1 MPTGHLRHY
10 LEHYLA
16 PHPTQEVREMFISTA
31 ILDFATS
38 AVMVFEP
45 IYLYTL
51 GFSLTGILWFYVAV
65 YALYFLLLPI
75 GGRICHSHGY
85 EHTMLFSSP
94 FLILYYLSFF
104 AISYNRLF
112 IIAAVG
118 ALAIQKIL
126 YWPGYHSN
134 FATWSQPA
142 EGAREISNMS
152 ALVAFVSALAPVAGG
167 LVAAAAGFKVLFV
180 AVAVLILISNIPLL
194 QTPEFFVPKKFSYG
208 AAVTRVFRRE
218 NRRKLVACLGFGE
231 ELIALVLWPIFI
243 VMIIPNL
250 LSLGAL
256 ISLSMVANVIVT
268 LYVGGLCDDGEKIP
282 VLRSGTV
289 FTFGSWIARVMVT
302 GGLGVFLVD
311 SFYRVS
317 KNMIGVPLTALIY
330 DEARRGSATEE
341 VVFFEM
347 ALSLGK
353 ISAALLGIVIFSM
366 MPGFWSAIFVLA
378 GVFAALYAVM
388 RERGEAKSA

>member
-16 PHPTQEVREMFISTA
+16 PHPTQEVRELFVSTA

-51 GFSLTGILWFYVAV
+51 GFGLTQILWFYVAV
-65 YALYFLLLPI
+65 YGLYFLLLPI
-75 GGRICHSHGY
+75 GGRICHRHGY

-112 IIAAVG
+112 VIAAVA

-152 ALVAFVSALAPVAGG
+152 ALVAFVSALAPVIGG
-167 LVAAAAGFKVLFV
+167 LVAAVLGFKVLFV
-180 AVAVLILISNIPLL
+180 AVSILILISNIPLL
-194 QTPEFFVPKKFSYG
+194 RTPEFFVPKKFSYG
-208 AAVTRVFRRE
+208 NAVARVFRKS
-218 NRRKLVACLGFGE
+218 NRRRLIACLGFGE

-243 VMIIPNL
+243 ATIIPNM
-250 LSLGAL
+250 LSLGAV
-256 ISLSMVANVIVT
+256 ISLSMVANVVVT

-282 VLRSGTV
+282 VLKSGTV
-289 FTFGSWIARVMVT
+289 YTFGSWIARVLVT

-330 DEARRGSATEE
+330 DDARRGAATEE
-341 VVFFEM
+341 VVFYEM

-353 ISAALLGIVIFSM
+353 ISASLICIVLLTLL
-366 MPGFWSAIFVLA
+366 PGFWA
-378 GVFAALYAVM
+378 GVFVAAALFTALYAVM
-388 RERGEAKSA
+388 REPEAAKAP